1 MFRQLIWGFPEG
13 ADSSRAALRKFL
25 VAQAM
30 RHYQNVDVTL
40 DLILEAYSTQQ
51 GRFPALDAGFSFRI
65 AGMVNTD
72 VLSKSEIVQ
81 QYIDALYE
89 RLKRSEERRVG
100 KEVVS
105 TYSFRGTTSH

>member
-1 MFRQLIWGFPEG
+1 
-13 ADSSRAALRKFL
+13 
-25 VAQAM
+25 M

-65 AGMVNTD
+65 AGMVKTD
-72 VLSKSEIVQ
+72 VSSKSEIVP

-89 RLKRSEERRVG
+89 RLKIHLHVVIDGDLVRSEELTLNSSHSCASRMPSSACYTS
-100 KEVVS
+100 KHKLYITI
-105 TYSFRGTTSH
+105 TYTML